1 MAKNVGKIFETQW
14 KNSTPAYALIYRLPD
29 AATSF
34 GSNVNIRF
42 SRKNPFDYL
51 MFDSAHHLLYA
62 LELKSVSGK
71 SISFERSKE
80 DHGVIHYWQIDGLA
94 EWNQFDGVVCGFVIE
109 FRDLEQTI
117 FIDIDSFK
125 QLAQL
130 IPKKSFTLND
140 LQTYEI
146 PFYTI
151 IQTKRRTR
159 FSYDIDLFLQQQAVI
174 YGGKDNGE

>member
-14 KNSTPAYALIYRLPD
+14 KNSAPTYALIYRLPD

-34 GSNVNIRF
+34 GSNTNIRF

-51 MFDSAHHLLYA
+51 MFDSRNRLLYA

-80 DHGVIHYWQIDGLA
+80 DHGVIHYWQIEGLA
-94 EWNQFDGVVCGFVIE
+94 EWNQFDGVIGGFVIE
-109 FRDLEQTI
+109 FRDVEQTI
-117 FIDIDSFK
+117 FIDIESFK
-125 QLAQL
+125 ELTQI
-130 IPKKSFTLND
+130 IPKKSFTLHD
-140 LQTYEI
+140 LDTYGI
-146 PFYTI
+146 TFYPI